1 MLYVFEQEIQD
12 PEGLYNN
19 GITILFNI
27 VDALAGIV
35 SCYLT
40 VNLQILHV
48 PFIYL
53 ITETAVSIMFLLFDV
68 IMF

>member
-1 MLYVFEQEIQD
+1 MQD
-12 PEGLYNN
+12 PEGLYSN
-19 GITILFNI
+19 GITISFDI
-27 VDALAGIV
+27 IDALAGIV